1 MNKTFW
7 VQPEESSAAYLSKPD
22 LLRFIVPGS
31 SLAVSTSGS
40 WAQLPGMKPWV

>member
-7 VQPEESSAAYLSKPD
+7 VQPKESSTAYLSKQD
-22 LLRFIVPGS
+22 LLRFIAQGN

-40 WAQLPGMKPWV
+40 WAQLPGAESRV

>member
-7 VQPEESSAAYLSKPD
+7 VQPEESPAAYLSKHD
-22 LLRFIVPGS
+22 LLRFIAQGS

-40 WAQLPGMKPWV
+40 WAQLPGTEPWV